1 MRRSVREA
9 TIGFSLLASLV
20 AGLGFWFWLSG
31 VVFGQKT
38 WSFRLRFRDAA
49 GLAPQS
55 VVTYQGVPVGS
66 IDTVTP
72 EAGFVKVTAQIN
84 DIGLKL
90 YRPISAQIRSGSLLG
105 GNPQVALETT
115 TAIPTSSSE
124 PGPLNAACNPTRLIC
139 KGGLVQGD
147 PTPSLTTVMGL
158 MESLLLQ
165 AEQDK
170 VISKGATTL
179 TALTKT
185 SEDFSALAERAEELI
200 VELQEAVQDAT
211 PMIDNLNA
219 ATAEARSTFAHASNI
234 VGTLDNPKSLNELRN
249 TVSNAEQLTRRLDA
263 ISGDVEKLS
272 GDPNFINGLRS
283 VTVGLGMFFDEL
295 YPSIRKEP
303 PEDAESSSGAT

>member
-9 TIGFSLLASLV
+9 TIGFSLLAALV
-20 AGLGFWFWLSG
+20 AGLGLWFWLSG

-66 IDTVTP
+66 VDTVTP

-84 DIGLKL
+84 NTGLKL

-105 GNPQVALETT
+105 GNSQVALETSA
-115 TAIPTSSSE
+115 AIPTSSAE
-124 PGPLNAACNPTRLIC
+124 PGPLHQACNPTRLVC
-139 KGGLVQGD
+139 KGGLVEGES
-147 PTPSLTTVMGL
+147 TPSLTTVMGL

-185 SEDFSALAERAEELI
+185 SEDFSEMAMQAEDLIAELRN
-200 VELQEAVQDAT
+200 AVQDAAPT
-211 PMIDNLNA
+211 INNLNS
-219 ATAEARSTFAHASNI
+219 ATAHAASI
-234 VGTLDNPKSLNELRN
+234 MGALDNPRTLNELKK
-249 TVSNAEQLTRRLDA
+249 TVSNAEQLTRRLDS
-263 ISGDVEKLS
+263 ISGDVEQLS
-272 GDPNFINGLRS
+272 SDPNFINGLRS
-283 VTVGLGMFFDEL
+283 VTVGLGKFFDEL
-295 YPSIRKEP
+295 YPEIQETNVKMV
-303 PEDAESSSGAT
+303 D